1 MYKGIYPVQWTGEQA
16 VVTLPEH
23 IDVSNADQV
32 REELLTLINR
42 GAVTLIADMT
52 ATLSCDRAG
61 ADAVARAHKRAAVS
75 GTQLRLVVAA
85 EIVSRVLS
93 IEGLDRLVSIYPS
106 LEAAIARTPT
116 QGIHPVPSV
125 ASPARGDGPAPP
137 RPDTQATRKQKE
149 TVLQSGLRATVIT
162 PNVLWGL
169 IDAVADGLVLT
180 DDEGML
186 VMVSRP
192 TNEMFGYHPGELI
205 GRPVETLIP
214 VGLRASHRSHRAA
227 YAQAPAVR
235 PMEGGPRLVGLRKDG
250 ATFPV
255 EIGLSPVP
263 TATGQFTLAVIRDVT
278 AARQRGDL
286 IDLAH
291 AAAAEQA
298 WSGLELLESV
308 VSNLLTAG
316 LSLQAAV
323 DLSDGVTAQHI
334 TDALSRLDD
343 TIHEIQRDAFGAR
356 TGQPR
361 SVLHLRTGHSDGR
374 SAAAPE
380 TARQDQ

>member
-1 MYKGIYPVQWTGEQA
+1 MNKGIYPVQWTGEQA

-106 LEAAIARTPT
+106 LEAAIARTPAER
-116 QGIHPVPSV
+116 IHPVPTV
-125 ASPARGDGPAPP
+125 ANPARGDGPAPP
-137 RPDTQATRKQKE
+137 RDARPCASRRNRPSK
-149 TVLQSGLRATVIT
+149 RA
-162 PNVLWGL
+162 PRYGHHAQRAAEACRAL
-169 IDAVADGLVLT
+169 ADGLALT
-180 DDEGML
+180 DDKGML
-186 VMVSRP
+186 VLVNRP
-192 TNEMFGYHPGELI
+192 TNNMFGYHPGEMI

-227 YAQAPAVR
+227 YAQAPAAR
-235 PMEGGPRLVGLRKDG
+235 PMGARPRLVGLRKDG

-255 EIGLSPVP
+255 EISLSPVP
-263 TATGQFTLAVIRDVT
+263 
-278 AARQRGDL
+278 
-286 IDLAH
+286 
-291 AAAAEQA
+291 
-298 WSGLELLESV
+298 
-308 VSNLLTAG
+308 
-316 LSLQAAV
+316 
-323 DLSDGVTAQHI
+323 
-334 TDALSRLDD
+334 
-343 TIHEIQRDAFGAR
+343 
-356 TGQPR
+356 
-361 SVLHLRTGHSDGR
+361 
-374 SAAAPE
+374 AAP
-380 TARQDQ
+380 ASSPSP

>member
-1 MYKGIYPVQWTGEQA
+1 VYKGTYPVQWTGEQA

-42 GAVTLIADMT
+42 GAVTLIANMT

-61 ADAVARAHKRAAVS
+61 ADAVARTHKRAAVS

-106 LEAAIARTPT
+106 LEAAIARTPA

-137 RPDTQATRKQKE
+137 RPDAQATRKQKE

-180 DDEGML
+180 DGEGML
-186 VMVSRP
+186 VLVNRP

-214 VGLRASHRSHRAA
+214 VGLRASHRSDRAA
-227 YAQAPAVR
+227 YAQAPVVR
-235 PMEGGPRLVGLRKDG
+235 PMGGGPRLVGLRKDG

-255 EIGLSPVP
+255 
-263 TATGQFTLAVIRDVT
+263 R
-278 AARQRGDL
+278 
-286 IDLAH
+286 
-291 AAAAEQA
+291 
-298 WSGLELLESV
+298 SG
-308 VSNLLTAG
+308 
-316 LSLQAAV
+316 
-323 DLSDGVTAQHI
+323 
-334 TDALSRLDD
+334 
-343 TIHEIQRDAFGAR
+343 
-356 TGQPR
+356 
-361 SVLHLRTGHSDGR
+361 
-374 SAAAPE
+374 
-380 TARQDQ
+380 